1 MCQDAHLPDVP
12 FLHIPAVGLH
22 QGLVLSPGLI
32 EHTVEVH
39 SGGGIHLHIEAVSQ
53 LAPQGVD
60 FLMEEGE
67 RMNS

>member
-1 MCQDAHLPDVP
+1 MT
-12 FLHIPAVGLH
+12 VGVSPCECLH
-22 QGLVLSPGLI
+22 QGLILSPGLV

-39 SGGGIHLHIEAVSQ
+39 SGGGVHLHVEAVSQ